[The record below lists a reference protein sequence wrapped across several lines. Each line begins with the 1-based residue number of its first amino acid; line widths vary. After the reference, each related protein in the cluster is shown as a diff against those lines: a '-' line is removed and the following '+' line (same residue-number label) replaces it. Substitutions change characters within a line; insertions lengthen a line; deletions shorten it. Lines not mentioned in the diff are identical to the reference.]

1 MDNKIRFLDNVVNK
15 CLRGKHLFTYSIQY
29 QIEKHR
35 WYESFIFNNLIFS
48 MSSIRIM
55 HSNETHDMTGMK
67 INFGQNIELSLIAMF
82 YGTIIIRKAIIGE
95 I

>member
-1 MDNKIRFLDNVVNK
+1 
-15 CLRGKHLFTYSIQY
+15 
-29 QIEKHR
+29 
-35 WYESFIFNNLIFS
+35 

-82 YGTIIIRKAIIGE
+82 YGTMIIRKAIIGE

>member
-29 QIEKHR
+29 
-35 WYESFIFNNLIFS
+35 YESFSFNNLIFS

-82 YGTIIIRKAIIGE
+82 YGTMIIRKAIISE

>member
-1 MDNKIRFLDNVVNK
+1 M
-15 CLRGKHLFTYSIQY
+15 
-29 QIEKHR
+29 
-35 WYESFIFNNLIFS
+35 NL
-48 MSSIRIM
+48 
-55 HSNETHDMTGMK
+55 NETYDMTGMK